1 MDRRNSVAQEDE
13 QMQLMMRSFDPAEQ
27 AAREERLATQR
38 FLQMQVLY
46 LQKKLSEREDEVRE
60 LHKENDELQRHITRL
75 EMQQFRAE
83 MAAQYGG
90 RDNTLKRKAPG
101 SDDENAQPEGAD
113 SL

>member
-1 MDRRNSVAQEDE
+1 VAQEDDV
-13 QMQLMMRSFDPAEQ
+13 QLMMRSFDPSEQ

-83 MAAQYGG
+83 MAAQYGS
-90 RDNTLKRKAPG
+90 RDATLKRKAPG
-101 SDDENAQPEGAD
+101 ADDENTQQEEGVE